1 MLTARHRAAPSHRS
15 MRPPLGM
22 VSALLVCSAA
32 WGGAFAQDN
41 LPVSDLVTRASR
53 YVADYERDFSAL
65 VGELH
70 ETQRVISPGGAIKKQ
85 RAIVADILLGKNGD
99 ATHSFRDVLTV
110 DGRVVRNREER
121 LRKLFIDG
129 QSRRVEAQAHA
140 IDAESSRYN
149 IGIERGMD
157 TLMLPLTIL
166 HPDQASGFRF
176 ARTSNGL
183 TFTEVRAPTLVRSR
197 HGGDEKDLFLRG
209 NFTLGGDGA
218 SVHAA
223 TLMAEND
230 FVIVSVDVQYVEDA
244 ATRLLVPS
252 ASSEHYRMAE
262 SGKADRTEVRSVFS
276 NFRRFQVKVD
286 EQIELPHQP

>member
-1 MLTARHRAAPSHRS
+1 MLMARPGAAASNRS
-15 MRPPLGM
+15 MRPPLGV
-22 VSALLVCSAA
+22 VSALLVCSAV
-32 WGGAFAQDN
+32 WHGALAQDN
-41 LPVSDLVTRASR
+41 QSIAGLVARASQ

-70 ETQRVISPGGAIKKQ
+70 ETQRVISPSGAIRKQ
-85 RAIVADILLGKNGD
+85 RAIVADILLVKNGD

-110 DGRVVRNREER
+110 DGKAVRNREER
-121 LRKLFIDG
+121 LRRLFIDG
-129 QSRRVEAQAHA
+129 QSRPLETQAHA
-140 IDAESSRYN
+140 VDAESSRYN

-176 ARTSNGL
+176 ARASNGL
-183 TFTEVRAPTLVRSR
+183 TFTEVRSPTLVRSR

-209 NFTLGGDGA
+209 SFTLGPDGA

-230 FVIVSVDVQYVEDA
+230 FFIVSVDVQYVEDA
-244 ATRLLVPS
+244 ATRLLVPL
-252 ASSEHYRMAE
+252 ASSEDYRVAG